1 MFFHGHEIDVER
13 AYHEISLEF
22 AKRTLSEYLESPI
35 LKGRK
40 PAPQATLD
48 LLSESYFNAYGYLCR
63 QSEDTV
69 SSSLEQH
76 YNAD

>member
-35 LKGRK
+35 RKGQK

-63 QSEDTV
+63 QSEESVNDL
-69 SSSLEQH
+69 LEQYH
-76 YNAD
+76 HTD